1 MYICMFV
8 KSAKYSNKLVN
19 LWGLNQQWDTG
30 DQGSFWI
37 RAISFSGN
45 LTKIWKQ
52 KWISEILT
60 ILTQFGGE

>member
-1 MYICMFV
+1 MYIYTFA

-19 LWGLNQQWDTG
+19 LWGLNQQWDNG
-30 DQGSFWI
+30 EQDSFWI

-52 KWISEILT
+52 NWISEILT
-60 ILTQFGGE
+60 IRTQCEVE